1 MNIFL
6 LDTNPVLATKYH
18 FDRHVVKMVTET
30 AQLLS
35 NCVEYR
41 EGETYRHSHPRHPCT
56 IWVKGSPANFW
67 WLYNFGLSLAEEY
80 TYRYGKVHGA
90 ARVIEA
96 CGLYVPHTFQSPT
109 HFAQVVPEECRVLG
123 DPVAAY
129 RKLYMGPKRRL
140 ANWKKRDTPWWWT

>member
-6 LDTNPVLATKYH
+6 LDTDPILATKYH

-35 NCVEYR
+35 NCVEYK

-56 IWVKGSPANFW
+56 LWVKESPANFW
-67 WLYNFGLSLAEEY
+67 WLYHFGLALSQEY
-80 TYRYGKVHGA
+80 TYRYGKLHA
-90 ARVIEA
+90 ATRVIEA
-96 CGLYVPHTFQSPT
+96 CGGRVLYTSKEPT
-109 HFAQVVPEECRVLG
+109 GFVQVVPDECRVLG

-140 ANWKKRDTPWWWT
+140 ANWKMRDTPPWWA